1 MLAMHGVWRVF
12 VLDGGRRPRVLMLH
26 LLFVLHVVRLDVLQV
41 RRVLARVRHVAGVAP
56 YGTGGG
62 GVLMPVHPGGHLG
75 RQATHPGP
83 TGRDVSRVRRDG
95 WCETLLNVVTSP
107 VLSRCAMCDCSDVKY
122 ASLIVKLS
130 KVVLTVRSV
139 RVQTMVVGGGESN
152 CPRNCVLSEIKNKVK
167 LKICNEYSIKPPKRT
182 FS

>member
-75 RQATHPGP
+75 R
-83 TGRDVSRVRRDG
+83 
-95 WCETLLNVVTSP
+95 
-107 VLSRCAMCDCSDVKY
+107 
-122 ASLIVKLS
+122 
-130 KVVLTVRSV
+130 
-139 RVQTMVVGGGESN
+139 
-152 CPRNCVLSEIKNKVK
+152 
-167 LKICNEYSIKPPKRT
+167 
-182 FS
+182 